1 MKLAI
6 VPINVGVGSPRRIT
20 AMAHKA
26 EECGLESV
34 WTFEH
39 VIVPQDYAS
48 TYPYHSSGKMGVT
61 PETPF
66 MDPLVTLA
74 HVAAKTTTLRIGTG
88 INILPQTNPLLL
100 AKQAATLDV
109 LSSGRLMRGLG
120 VGWLREEFDA
130 MGTPFARRGARF
142 DDYLVGMKKVWSGEV
157 VEHDGEFIKWS
168 GFKSYPPP
176 KQRPHMPIIVGGTSD
191 RAFRRVALHADGW
204 FAPNANAEALA
215 GQLERLHRVAEQHD
229 RDPATIEVTAMW
241 TRVKEPDALQR
252 YEELGVS
259 RLVVPLLATGERDPM
274 AGIEKLGTFA
284 G

>member
-74 HVAAKTTTLRIGTG
+74 HVAASMQEATTT
-88 INILPQTNPLLL
+88 
-100 AKQAATLDV
+100 
-109 LSSGRLMRGLG
+109 
-120 VGWLREEFDA
+120 W
-130 MGTPFARRGARF
+130 RRTAFVIWFGH
-142 DDYLVGMKKVWSGEV
+142 VWGC
-157 VEHDGEFIKWS
+157 HN
-168 GFKSYPPP
+168 
-176 KQRPHMPIIVGGTSD
+176 
-191 RAFRRVALHADGW
+191 VAGHYIS
-204 FAPNANAEALA
+204 LA
-215 GQLERLHRVAEQHD
+215 G
-229 RDPATIEVTAMW
+229 
-241 TRVKEPDALQR
+241 
-252 YEELGVS
+252 
-259 RLVVPLLATGERDPM
+259 
-274 AGIEKLGTFA
+274 
-284 G
+284 